1 MGAERWPQS
10 RADTEAVPNPIGS
23 FFARRRFRP
32 TLWPT
37 LGVAALVAA
46 TVGLGN
52 WQRHR
57 GLEKEALREQYERA
71 ARQSPL
77 ELTGV
82 SADAAALRFR
92 PVRASG
98 VFDGRRQVL
107 IDNKVYRGRPGFD
120 VVTPLKLASG
130 DRYVLVDRG
139 WIALGSYRS
148 ELPQVPPPPGAIRVE
163 GRINLPPAHYLEL
176 KVDAGTGPVRQN
188 LDIDRIAA
196 ATGLPLLPFVIEQS
210 GDAGDSLV
218 RDWPPP
224 DFGID
229 QHRSYMLQWY
239 SLAGLGIVL
248 WLVLNWRP
256 RESRVVESRP
266 TRDGSSSTISSPRPP
281 GGRRTLLLLA
291 LVALAPIVA
300 AYVAYYGF
308 APTKRVNY
316 GELLDPRPAPAIA
329 GEYPDGKPFVLAE
342 LRGRWLLL
350 VVSGPDCG
358 DACRR
363 ALYATRVARTI
374 QGHEQDRVVRVWLRP
389 ATAPSPPAE
398 LLAGNPGL
406 VAARVAPA
414 ELTRLPIDAGS
425 GAGILLLDPR
435 GNLVLRYGDD
445 PDAERLAKD
454 LQRLLRASQIG

>member
-1 MGAERWPQS
+1 M
-10 RADTEAVPNPIGS
+10 PNPLGS

-37 LGVAALVAA
+37 LGLAVLVAA

-57 GLEKEALREQYERA
+57 GAEKEALRKQYERA
-71 ARQSPL
+71 AHQPPL
-77 ELTGV
+77 ELTAASAGV
-82 SADAAALRFR
+82 AALRFR

-98 VFDGRRQVL
+98 EFDGRRQVL
-107 IDNKVYRGRPGFD
+107 IDNKVYAGRPGFD

-139 WIALGSYRS
+139 WIAQGAYRS
-148 ELPQVPPPPGAIRVE
+148 ELPQVPPPAGNISVE

-176 KVDAGTGPVRQN
+176 KMDAGVGPVRQN

-210 GDAGDSLV
+210 ASAGDNLV
-218 RDWPPP
+218 RDRPPP
-224 DFGID
+224 DFGIGR
-229 QHRSYMLQWY
+229 HRGYMLQWY

-248 WLVLNWRP
+248 WLAVNWRA
-256 RESRVVESRP
+256 RGSLVGGSRP
-266 TRDGSSSTISSPRPP
+266 RLTRDGSSSAGSSPRPP
-281 GGRRTLLLLA
+281 RDRRDRHTLLLLA
-291 LVALAPIVA
+291 LVALSPIVA
-300 AYVAYYGF
+300 SYVVYYWF

-316 GELLDPRPAPAIA
+316 GELLDPRPAPAVV
-329 GEYPDGKPFVLAE
+329 GKHPDGKPFALAE
-342 LRGRWLLL
+342 LRGKWVLL

-363 ALYATRVARTI
+363 ALYSTRVARTI
-374 QGHEQDRVVRVWLRP
+374 QGREQDRVVRVWLQP
-389 ATAPSPPAE
+389 VAAPPPPAE
-398 LLAGNPGL
+398 LLAGHPGL
-406 VAARVAPA
+406 VAARAAPV
-414 ELTRLPIDAGS
+414 ELTRLPIDAG
-425 GAGILLLDPR
+425 GAAGILVLDPR

-445 PDAERLAKD
+445 PDIQRLAKD
-454 LQRLLRASQIG
+454 LERLLRASQIG